1 MSVTMSVTLNSGG
14 VMPLIGFGTFKI
26 KGKELVYKV
35 LDAALAAGYRSIDTA
50 SVYRNEEDIGESL
63 KELLPKYG
71 LKRQDIFI
79 TSKLGPKD
87 QGCGRCRQS
96 CLQSLHSLQLDYL
109 DLYLIHWPGTQGM
122 QPGDARH
129 RDLRLQSWSDMI
141 KLQTEGKLKAI
152 GVSNFLQHHIDDLIK
167 ATQHNPAVLQIEYH
181 PHLIQRGLVDFCIS
195 KGIHFQAYSSLGTT
209 TDHNTLLTDPVV
221 STIAKQR
228 GVSLARVLLRWAVQR
243 GIGVIPKSTDS
254 DHIRDNMDIFSF
266 SLSDEEMVSLD
277 QLDTQSHLCWN
288 PSQVL

>member
-1 MSVTMSVTLNSGG
+1 MSVTLTSGG

-26 KGKELVYKV
+26 KGRELVYKV
-35 LDAALAAGYRSIDTA
+35 LDVALAAGYRSIDTA

-63 KELLPKYG
+63 KELLPKHG

-87 QGCGRCRQS
+87 QGCGRCRAS
-96 CLQSLHSLQLDYL
+96 CLQSLNKLHCDYL

-122 QPGDARH
+122 QPGDTRH
-129 RDLRLQSWSDMI
+129 RDLRLQSWNDMVT
-141 KLQTEGKLKAI
+141 LQKEGKLKAI
-152 GVSNFLQHHIDDLIK
+152 GVSNFLQHHIEDLIK
-167 ATQHNPAVLQIEYH
+167 TAEHTPDVLQIEYH
-181 PHLIQRGLVDFCIS
+181 PHLIQKGLVDYCRS

-209 TDHNTLLTDPVV
+209 TDNNTLLTDPVV
-221 STIAKQR
+221 CKIAKQR
-228 GVSLARVLLRWAVQR
+228 GVTPARILLRWAVQQ
-243 GIGVIPKSTDS
+243 GVGVIPKSTNP
-254 DHIRDNMDIFSF
+254 DHIRNNIDIFSF
-266 SLSDEEMVSLD
+266 TLSDQEMVSLD